1 MVLQSDRMKDLL
13 AHLGI
18 RPVGGRPA
26 KMAERIAQEADLYK
40 GIISSRQISV
50 Q

>member
-1 MVLQSDRMKDLL
+1 MLQSAKMKDLL

-18 RPVGGRPA
+18 GPVGGSPT

-40 GIISSRQISV
+40 GIIASRRISV